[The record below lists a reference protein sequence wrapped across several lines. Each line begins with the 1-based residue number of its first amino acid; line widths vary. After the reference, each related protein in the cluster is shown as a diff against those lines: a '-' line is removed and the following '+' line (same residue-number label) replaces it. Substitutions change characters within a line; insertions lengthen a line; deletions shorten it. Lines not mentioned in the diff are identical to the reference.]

1 MSRPEIIPKPAHL
14 NSISVALKDTGSFSR
29 LFDYHGALS
38 MALRIGMAPWAQRR
52 LQVQSI
58 NSVQSSRSN
67 AVMLIVRATRDT
79 SNGRSRLAQQ
89 FPGIQRTPL
98 PALRRDYDYRT
109 RHHGVKAVCGVDR
122 EPKCACPV
130 LAESR
135 RLCPKPC
142 SFAERYEFGPR
153 ESLIRRMEV
162 DIDQSCNC

>member
-98 PALRRDYDYRT
+98 RRVRRDYDYRT
-109 RHHGVKAVCGVDR
+109 RHHGVKAVCGVDKG
-122 EPKCACPV
+122 PKMRVP
-130 LAESR
+130 SPR
-135 RLCPKPC
+135 RVQASLPKTLLVRG
-142 SFAERYEFGPR
+142 A
-153 ESLIRRMEV
+153 L
-162 DIDQSCNC
+162 